1 MNISYEQI
9 MVIVTYLMHISFLNT
24 LGFQDIVKNTTGD
37 IIGNTQGYWFT
48 FPNSTIGNNG
58 NVKIILDD
66 GSQIDVM
73 NDAIVAGTGDYKKYI
88 GGSVNRIVESPDPN
102 YVAQFTLVE
111 PPSSSSSAKEDDDEP
126 STVRITAEGGFYQ
139 AINDFSA
146 DDNVTGPQ
154 IGELFQNQVYA
165 KGKFGA
171 SSLPIGMNQG
181 YCIGPVCNRV
191 FSSGNGTLTLL
202 DDAIVQGTGP
212 YSRFTGGSIIQ
223 NEIANNTEGYVADV
237 TFYVA
242 GTDIVDGDIVDGA
255 DDKAPPSEVTF
266 LLNSGTDPSSSIYA
280 PLLNADGQQIGERFE
295 SIPLMASGT
304 GESKGTITGYC
315 FNFPPLN
322 GTDIAQNCNRRL
334 SLDGGDLTIFNE
346 IIAQGTGSYEKYTG
360 GTFEEIVVSKDP
372 VYSSRIT
379 LTPPEEKPADSTT
392 VDQTE
397 QEDYDDDI
405 IASDIE
411 SSSNA
416 VGSGVASLVVVMV
429 SFIL

>member
-1 MNISYEQI
+1 MTMGRGMICS
-9 MVIVTYLMHISFLNT
+9 MF
-24 LGFQDIVKNTTGD
+24 
-37 IIGNTQGYWFT
+37 
-48 FPNSTIGNNG
+48 
-58 NVKIILDD
+58 D
-66 GSQIDVM
+66 GSIDEV
-73 NDAIVAGTGDYKKYI
+73 
-88 GGSVNRIVESPDPN
+88 VESPDPN
-102 YVAQFTLVE
+102 YVAQMTLVE
-111 PPSSSSSAKEDDDEP
+111 EPSSSSSSAKEDDDEP

-139 AINDFSA
+139 AINDYSA
-146 DDNVTGPQ
+146 DDNSTGPQ

-237 TFYVA
+237 TFYVV

-266 LLNSGTDPSSSIYA
+266 LLNSGTDSSSIYA

-295 SIPLMASGT
+295 SIPLLASGT

-315 FNFPPLN
+315 FNFPPMN
-322 GTDIAQNCNRRL
+322 ETDKAQNCNRRL
-334 SLDGGDLTIFNE
+334 SLDGGDLTVFND
-346 IIAQGTGSYEKYTG
+346 IIVQGTGSYTQYTDG
-360 GTFEEIVVSKDP
+360 KFQEIVVSKGEDL

-379 LTPPEEKPADSTT
+379 LTPPADSTT

-397 QEDYDDDI
+397 QDYDDDI

-411 SSSNA
+411 SSSNT
-416 VGSGVASLVVVMV
+416 VSSGLASLVVVGL
-429 SFIL
+429 SLIL

>member
-1 MNISYEQI
+1 MNISYEQ
-9 MVIVTYLMHISFLNT
+9 MVIVHILCMSLFLI
-24 LGFQDIVKNTTGD
+24 LIGFQDIVKNTTGAK
-37 IIGNTQGYWFT
+37 IGNTQGYWFT

-88 GGSVNRIVESPDPN
+88 GGSVSRIVESPGPN
-102 YVAQFTLVE
+102 YVAQVTLVE

-139 AINDFSA
+139 AINDYST
-146 DDNVTGPQ
+146 DDNSTGPQ

-191 FSSGNGTLTLL
+191 FSSGNGTITLL

-223 NEIANNTEGYVADV
+223 TEIANNTEGYVADV
-237 TFYVA
+237 TFYMK

-266 LLNSGTDPSSSIYA
+266 LLNSGTDPSSSIYT
-280 PLLNADGQQIGERFE
+280 PLLNGDGQQIGERFE
-295 SIPLMASGT
+295 LIPLMASGT

-315 FNFPPLN
+315 FNFPPMN

-334 SLDGGDLTIFNE
+334 SLDGGDITVFNE
-346 IIAQGTGSYEKYTG
+346 IIMQGTGSYEKYTG
-360 GTFEEIVVSKDP
+360 GKFQEIIVSKDP

-379 LTPPEEKPADSTT
+379 LTPPEEKPANSTT

-397 QEDYDDDI
+397 QDYDDDI

-416 VGSGVASLVVVMV
+416 VGSGVASLVVVMF

>member
-1 MNISYEQI
+1 
-9 MVIVTYLMHISFLNT
+9 MHISFLNT

-37 IIGNTQGYWFT
+37 KIGNTQGYWFL
-48 FPNSTIGNNG
+48 FPNSTFNNG

-66 GSQIDVM
+66 GSQIDVI
-73 NDAIVAGTGDYKKYI
+73 NDAIVAGSGDYKKYI
-88 GGSVNRIVESPDPN
+88 GGSVTRIVESPDPY
-102 YVAQFTLVE
+102 YVAQVTLVE
-111 PPSSSSSAKEDDDEP
+111 PPPSSSSSVKDEG
-126 STVRITAEGGFYQ
+126 SLTVRITAEGGFYQ
-139 AINDFSA
+139 AINDYSA
-146 DDNVTGPQ
+146 DDNSTGPQ

-212 YSRFTGGSIIQ
+212 YSRFTGGNIIQ

-242 GTDIVDGDIVDGA
+242 GTDIVNGDIVDGA
-255 DDKAPPSEVTF
+255 DDKAHPSEVTF

-295 SIPLMASGT
+295 SIPLLASGT

-315 FNFPPLN
+315 FNFPPMN
-322 GTDIAQNCNRRL
+322 ETDIAQNCNRRL
-334 SLDGGDLTIFNE
+334 SLDGGDLTVFNE
-346 IIAQGTGSYEKYTG
+346 IIVQGTGSYEQYTG
-360 GTFEEIVVSKDP
+360 GSFEEIVVSKEDP

-379 LTPPEEKPADSTT
+379 IAPPEEKPADTT
-392 VDQTE
+392 VDQPE
-397 QEDYDDDI
+397 QDYDDDI

-411 SSSNA
+411 SSSNT
-416 VGSGVASLVVVMV
+416 VSSSGLASLVVVGL